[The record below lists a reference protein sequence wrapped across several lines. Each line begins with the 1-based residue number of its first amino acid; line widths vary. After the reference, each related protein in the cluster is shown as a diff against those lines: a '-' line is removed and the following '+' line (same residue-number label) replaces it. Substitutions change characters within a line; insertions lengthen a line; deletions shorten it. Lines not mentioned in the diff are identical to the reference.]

1 MVIELV
7 YDLFMASDGFLW
19 SFRRFLL
26 IIDCC
31 QSFIEILFSF
41 SVAYE
46 EVATRGRGQLKKNA
60 FFRALPELPNPPP
73 HYGLGG
79 QIIKN
84 AKGHKKLRQHAKN
97 SGKTQDKL

>member
-19 SFRRFLL
+19 SFGRFLL

-46 EVATRGRGQLKKNA
+46 EVATK
-60 FFRALPELPNPPP
+60 
-73 HYGLGG
+73 
-79 QIIKN
+79 
-84 AKGHKKLRQHAKN
+84 
-97 SGKTQDKL
+97 